1 MTVLRA
7 APRREIRSPL
17 EGGGSAPQPLL
28 DLGGVGMA
36 DGDQLL
42 FEERFLERHAGSI
55 IAESSVAIVEL
66 VANAWDA
73 WATEVDIVWPDR
85 GSRDGVFD
93 P

>member
-1 MTVLRA
+1 
-7 APRREIRSPL
+7 
-17 EGGGSAPQPLL
+17 
-28 DLGGVGMA
+28 MA